1 MPFSMTR
8 LKKIKIKTLVA
19 WSILKDVQDQKH
31 IINFVW
37 PKLTRRPTDY
47 LCMSTCG
54 LIIVGALILDPT
66 SQVSMVGVSTLGI

>member
-8 LKKIKIKTLVA
+8 LKKKKKKTLVA

-37 PKLTRRPTDY
+37 PN
-47 LCMSTCG
+47 
-54 LIIVGALILDPT
+54 
-66 SQVSMVGVSTLGI
+66 